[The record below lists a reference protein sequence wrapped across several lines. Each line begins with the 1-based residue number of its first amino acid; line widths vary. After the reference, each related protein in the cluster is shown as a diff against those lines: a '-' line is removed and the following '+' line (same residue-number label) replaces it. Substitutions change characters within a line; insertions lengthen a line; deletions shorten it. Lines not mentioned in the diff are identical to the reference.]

1 MIAYPDGI
9 YNETV
14 LNEET
19 MIIDEA
25 DAALFDTVVLYN
37 VKESIKNLKQFGKPV
52 DKTGLATFI
61 INVLFKRILHFTR
74 ECIILVPMWYSE
86 TMQCITGPI
95 KVTAISLMRYS
106 V

>member
-25 DAALFDTVVLYN
+25 EAALFDTVVLYN
-37 VKESIKNLKQFGKPV
+37 VKESIKNFKQFGKPV

-86 TMQCITGPI
+86 TN
-95 KVTAISLMRYS
+95 V
-106 V
+106 